1 MFKYSQECSGIN
13 LSLAPPPPVKM
24 CCKDALLTKLEIGEI
39 KCQYI

>member
-1 MFKYSQECSGIN
+1 MFWNKLVIS
-13 LSLAPPPPVKM
+13 PPLPVKM